1 MRPWNPYAQ
10 TFHGEPITGHT
21 PVRVVVRGPEMTP
34 QQASFLQA
42 TYASFVSGARL
53 SIAPNPGAQ
62 GYLPDGSRY
71 IIDCVNGVCTCVVWT
86 AGGEALQEEVFS
98 GILFPGAAVVIV
110 NQGKVD
116 APDSKWAIKDM
127 SSFPLSTNYVTA
139 NESAF
144 FTAVPYRQGVSA
156 NTSVTFPGE
165 EKYVYS
171 SLWMGRYGNL
181 TANPQYQ
188 VIGITEAKDALIV
201 LENGAGRARIF
212 LAGPID
218 LPRLFPPFGAEP
230 DTLVSFDHADAIV
243 TLAENSGTDPRT
255 VFSAYS
261 CSPSKNGR
269 SIVYMERKMSD
280 RTSPADIVAGKTFVK
295 RPHECGASYSSYT
308 GALYSTTGTVT
319 LRSFKKAVARVLKS
333 DRTGDTF
340 AEGSVLHTVPDGEIS
355 STDHEYAGY
364 RMDYEALVIP
374 HQDTSVTVTKKTA
387 PKFVNSSRV
396 ENSAG
401 GTYWYV
407 VGDSVANGAIS
418 GAFNRSESTH
428 DVLPHYIGNSLVLM
442 KTVREF
448 EYTETCTGTVDYRYL
463 NGYFDWGQY
472 AYSDPP
478 PQSEIDLMMVA
489 EARDVTRTT
498 DQQITVSMGSSSYVV
513 LNNGEKLYTNR
524 DKYEEDSTFYS
535 YQKNLRP
542 KSGNPYDANDIEQ
555 NLQFDLT
562 REDRTILVY
571 DPGLDLLCYQ
581 EVTYSTTK
589 SFSATT
595 HGVTT
600 PGGDVYS
607 YTNSGGGA
615 LPVPPKVKIFIKCRN
630 KTIVLER
637 DFDTRDKR
645 LLSLLPNVG
654 ISPYAEKDSSLLTSG
669 GFAGWDVLTHSG
681 LPGVVRRFNLARAWE
696 ETEDKLGDA
705 QFRSFRGLVPS
716 IDVHAPTVEYIKT
729 PETGG
734 AYLRLFV
741 EQDGIRILD
750 KAFLIDLTG
759 AREAN
764 AVLPELDVATE
775 RGRPF

>member
-1 MRPWNPYAQ
+1 MRPWNPHAQ
-10 TFHGEPITGHT
+10 TFHGESIVGQT
-21 PVRVVVRGPEMTP
+21 PVRLVVRGPEMTP

-42 TYASFVSGARL
+42 AYASFAAGARV
-53 SIAPNPGAQ
+53 SIVQNPSAQ
-62 GYLPDGSRY
+62 GSLADGSRY
-71 IIDCVNGVCTCVVWT
+71 TIDCVNGACTCVVWT

-98 GILFPGAAVVIV
+98 GILFPSAAVVIV

-139 NESAF
+139 TEFTF
-144 FTAVPYRQGVSA
+144 FTAVPYRPGVSA
-156 NTSVTFPGE
+156 NTSVTFPGK

-181 TANPQYQ
+181 TANPPYQ
-188 VIGITEAKDALIV
+188 VIGITGAKDALIV
-201 LENGAGRARIF
+201 LENGASRARIF
-212 LAGPID
+212 LVGPID
-218 LPRLFPPFGAEP
+218 LPKLFPPFGAEP
-230 DTLVSFDHADAIV
+230 DTPVSFDHADAIV

-269 SIVYMERKMSD
+269 SIVYLERKLSD
-280 RTSPADIVAGKTFVK
+280 KTSPADIVAGKTFVK
-295 RPHECGASYSSYT
+295 RPHNCGAGYRSDI
-308 GALYSTTGTVT
+308 GALFSTTGTET
-319 LRSFKKAVARVLKS
+319 RQEFKRAVARVLKS

-364 RMDYEALVIP
+364 RMGDGVLVIP
-374 HQDTSVTVTKKTA
+374 HQDTSVTVTEKTA
-387 PKFVNSSRV
+387 PKFVNSARI
-396 ENSAG
+396 ENSVDDI
-401 GTYWYV
+401 YWYV
-407 VGDSVANGAIS
+407 VGDSIANGAIN
-418 GAFNRSESTH
+418 GAFNRSETTH

-442 KTVREF
+442 KTVKEF
-448 EYTETCTGTVDYRYL
+448 EYTETCTGTVNYRYL
-463 NGYFDWGQY
+463 DGYFAWGQY
-472 AYSDPP
+472 AVSDPP
-478 PQSEIDLMMVA
+478 PPSDI
-489 EARDVTRTT
+489 ARIWITSAKDVTRTT
-498 DQQITVSMGSSSYVV
+498 DQQITVSMGRSSYVV
-513 LNNGEKLYTNR
+513 LNNGEKFYTNR

-542 KSGNPYDANDIEQ
+542 EIGNPFDERNIEQ

-562 REDRTILVY
+562 REARTILVY

-589 SFSATT
+589 SFSAAM
-595 HGVTT
+595 HEVFT
-600 PGGDVYS
+600 PGGDVYT

-645 LLSLLPNVG
+645 VLSLLPNVG

-669 GFAGWDVLTHSG
+669 RFAAWDVLAHSG
-681 LPGVVRRFNLARAWE
+681 FLSAVRQFKIVQAGE
-696 ETEDKLGDA
+696 ETGDELGDA
-705 QFRSFRGLVPS
+705 QFRSFRGLVPN

-741 EQDGIRILD
+741 EQDGTRILD

-759 AREAN
+759 AREAD